1 MFKHGTDLLGAE
13 APTKIVCGS
22 AKERSGILSLLKA
35 RGIDKLGGRSVE
47 EVVQ

>member
-1 MFKHGTDLLGAE
+1 MFRHGIDLLGGE

-22 AKERSGILSLLKA
+22 AGERTKMLATFKA

-47 EVVQ
+47 EMVQ